1 MYCNECG
8 VRVEDNAVICPNCGH
23 TLYRPTPPEESRPPQ
38 DEESSPQQEE
48 GPPVPE
54 EGTGLLQHE
63 GLPIQRDEGP
73 PVQHEVEPEALQAE
87 AVSEPPEEELET
99 PTPATEQRRGCG
111 WAMIAGMLAGGAL
124 LVIVVLALLAIYQG
138 TQERARLNRA
148 AASDHYQKGLQQL
161 AAGNHELAQAEF
173 ELVLQLDPRNTD
185 ATTKLA
191 EIDALLGSEATP
203 TSAVSQQQALLLY
216 NEARQLYNQADWQG
230 VITKLEQVRILDPDY
245 ERETVTGLLV
255 EAYGKGGVQFVEQD
269 RLEEAI
275 RYFDRALELRP
286 AEVAIREK
294 KRLASLYMAG
304 LGYWGANWQGAIDS
318 FSVLFQLK
326 PDYKDTEQR
335 LYDAYVAY
343 ADTLYDDADWCAARD
358 RYDSALAMQFS
369 EELKAKREEAAQ
381 NCAVAAVPT
390 GTLAPSGSFV
400 GKVLRVEDV
409 GLETAMMIRGHV
421 FDGQGKPMTG
431 VRVGLSAFDW
441 SAVPA
446 VTNAEGVFA
455 FDGLGNP
462 LTYTLTLLDVPAVP
476 LPVQTDWKKLV
487 WVEFRPQP

>member
-8 VRVEDNAVICPNCGH
+8 AKVEDDAVVCPNCGH
-23 TLYRPTPPEESRPPQ
+23 TLYRPTSSEELQPLREQDVPTLQDGEAPVPQSEELPQPP
-38 DEESSPQQEE
+38 DEE
-48 GPPVPE
+48 
-54 EGTGLLQHE
+54 L
-63 GLPIQRDEGP
+63 
-73 PVQHEVEPEALQAE
+73 E
-87 AVSEPPEEELET
+87 AVS
-99 PTPATEQRRGCG
+99 PASGQRQGCG
-111 WAMIAGMLAGGAL
+111 WAMVAGMLAGGAL
-124 LVIVVLALLAIYQG
+124 QVIIILALLAIYQG

-148 AASDHYQKGLQQL
+148 AASEHYQKGLQQL
-161 AAGNHELAQAEF
+161 VTENYELARAEF
-173 ELVLQLDPRNTD
+173 ELVLQLDPKNSD

-191 EIDALLGSEATP
+191 ELDALLASEVTP
-203 TSAVSQQQALLLY
+203 TSAVNQQQALLLY
-216 NEARQLYNQADWQG
+216 NEARQLYNQADWEG
-230 VITKLEQVRILDPDY
+230 VIAKLEQVNILDPNF
-245 ERETVTGLLV
+245 ERETVTALLV
-255 EAYGKGGVQFVEQD
+255 EAYGKAGSQFVEQD

-286 AEVAIREK
+286 AEVAIREQR
-294 KRLASLYMAG
+294 RLASLYLAG

-318 FSVLFQLK
+318 FSVLYQLK

-358 RYDSALAMQFS
+358 RYDSALAMRFN
-369 EELKAKREEAAQ
+369 EALKAKREEAAQ

-390 GTLAPSGSFV
+390 GTLPPSGSFV
-400 GKVLRVEDV
+400 GRVVRVEDV

-421 FDGQGKPMTG
+421 FNAQGNPVAG
-431 VRVGLSAFDW
+431 ARVGLSAFDW

-446 VTNAEGVFA
+446 VTNEEGVFA

-462 LTYTLTLLDVPAVP
+462 LTYTLTLLDLPAVP
-476 LPVQTDWKKLV
+476 LSVKTDWQKLV

>member
-1 MYCNECG
+1 MYCNQCG
-8 VRVEDNAVICPNCGH
+8 VRVEDDALVCPNCGH
-23 TLYRPTPPEESRPPQ
+23 RLYRPTPSDELQPLQEQEAPTLQGEEAPVLQSEELSR
-38 DEESSPQQEE
+38 
-48 GPPVPE
+48 
-54 EGTGLLQHE
+54 
-63 GLPIQRDEGP
+63 LPG
-73 PVQHEVEPEALQAE
+73 
-87 AVSEPPEEELET
+87 EELEMA
-99 PTPATEQRRGCG
+99 PPASDQRQGCG

-124 LVIVVLALLAIYQG
+124 LVIVILALLAIYQG

-161 AAGNHELAQAEF
+161 VAENYELAQAEF
-173 ELVLQLDPRNTD
+173 ELVLQLDPKHTD
-185 ATTKLA
+185 ASTKLA
-191 EIDALLGSEATP
+191 ELDALLGSEATP
-203 TSAVSQQQALLLY
+203 TSAVNQQQALLLY
-216 NEARQLYNQADWQG
+216 NEARQLYNQADWEG
-230 VITKLEQVRILDPDY
+230 VIAKLEQVKILDPNY
-245 ERETVTGLLV
+245 ERETVTDLLV
-255 EAYGKGGVQFVEQD
+255 EAYGKAGSQFVEQD

-286 AEVAIREK
+286 AEVAIREE
-294 KRLASLYMAG
+294 KRLASLYLAG

-318 FSVLFQLK
+318 FSVLYQLK

-335 LYDAYVAY
+335 LYNAYVAY
-343 ADTLYDDADWCAARD
+343 ADTLYDGADWCAARD

-369 EELKAKREEAAQ
+369 EALKAKRDEAAQ

-400 GKVLRVEDV
+400 GRVVRVEDV

-421 FDGQGKPMTG
+421 FNAQGNPIPG

-446 VTNAEGVFA
+446 VTNEEGVFA

-462 LTYTLTLLDVPAVP
+462 LTYTLTLLDLPAVP
-476 LPVQTDWKKLV
+476 LPVKTDWQKLV
-487 WVEFRPQP
+487 WVEFRSQP

>member
-1 MYCNECG
+1 
-8 VRVEDNAVICPNCGH
+8 
-23 TLYRPTPPEESRPPQ
+23 LPE
-38 DEESSPQQEE
+38 
-48 GPPVPE
+48 PPV
-54 EGTGLLQHE
+54 
-63 GLPIQRDEGP
+63 
-73 PVQHEVEPEALQAE
+73 
-87 AVSEPPEEELET
+87 EELET
-99 PTPATEQRRGCG
+99 APPVGEQKRGCG
-111 WAMIAGMLAGGAL
+111 WAMVAGMLAGGAL
-124 LVIVVLALLAIYQG
+124 LVIIILALLAIYQG

-161 AAGNHELAQAEF
+161 AAENYELARAEF
-173 ELVLQLDPRNTD
+173 ELVLQLDAKNMD

-191 EIDALLGSEATP
+191 ELDALLGSEATP
-203 TSAVSQQQALLLY
+203 TSAANQQQALLLY
-216 NEARQLYNQADWQG
+216 NQARQSYNQADWEG
-230 VITKLEQVRILDPDY
+230 VITKLEQVRILDPNY
-245 ERETVTGLLV
+245 ERESVTALLV
-255 EAYGKGGVQFVEQD
+255 EAYGKAGSQFVEQD

-286 AEVAIREK
+286 AEVAIREQ
-294 KRLASLYMAG
+294 KRLASLYLAG

-318 FSVLFQLK
+318 FSVLYQLR

-343 ADTLYDDADWCAARD
+343 ADTLYEDAEWCAARD

-369 EELKAKREEAAQ
+369 EALKARRDEAAQ

-400 GKVLRVEDV
+400 GKVVRVEDV
-409 GLETAMMIRGHV
+409 GLETAMMIRGHI
-421 FDGQGKPMTG
+421 FDTRGTPMAG

-446 VTNAEGVFA
+446 VTNEEGVFA

-462 LTYTLTLLDVPAVP
+462 LTYTLTLVDLPTVP
-476 LPVQTDWKKLV
+476 LPVKTDWKKLV

>member
-8 VRVEDNAVICPNCGH
+8 ARVEDDAVICPNCGH
-23 TLYRPTPPEESRPPQ
+23 SLYRPSPSEEAQALQEREMPTPQGEEAPTPQPEELPRPA
-38 DEESSPQQEE
+38 DEES
-48 GPPVPE
+48 
-54 EGTGLLQHE
+54 
-63 GLPIQRDEGP
+63 
-73 PVQHEVEPEALQAE
+73 
-87 AVSEPPEEELET
+87 ET
-99 PTPATEQRRGCG
+99 PPPATEQRRGCG
-111 WAMIAGMLAGGAL
+111 WAMVAGMLAGGAL
-124 LVIVVLALLAIYQG
+124 LVIVILALLAIYQG

-161 AAGNHELAQAEF
+161 AGENYELARAEF
-173 ELVLQLDPRNTD
+173 ELVLQLDPKNAD

-191 EIDALLGSEATP
+191 ELDALLGSEAMP
-203 TSAVSQQQALLLY
+203 TSALNQQQALLLY
-216 NEARQLYNQADWQG
+216 NEARQLYNQADWEG
-230 VITKLEQVRILDPDY
+230 VITRLEQVRILDPNY
-245 ERETVTGLLV
+245 ERETVTALLV
-255 EAYGKGGVQFVEQD
+255 EAYGRAGSQFIEQD

-286 AEVAIREK
+286 AEVTIREQ
-294 KRLASLYMAG
+294 KRLASLYLAG

-318 FSVLFQLK
+318 FGVLYQLK

-343 ADTLYDDADWCAARD
+343 ADTLYDNADWCAARD
-358 RYDSALAMQFS
+358 RYDSALAMRFS
-369 EELKAKREEAAQ
+369 EALKAKREEAAQ

-390 GTLAPSGSFV
+390 GTLPPSGSLV
-400 GKVLRVEDV
+400 GRVVKVEDV

-421 FDGQGKPMTG
+421 FDVQGNPMAG

-462 LTYTLTLLDVPAVP
+462 LTYTLTLLDLPAVP
-476 LPVQTDWKKLV
+476 LPVKTDWKKLV
-487 WVEFRPQP
+487 WVEFRAQP